1 MDTERLTDLIGWASA
16 IVLAWT
22 ISRQVYVQWRSKSTA
37 GVSKW
42 LFIGQLTASLGFSIY
57 SLLVDNW
64 VFVFTNFYIFLTAI
78 VGQCIYLRNKRRA
91 AQAPQQHGARTA
103 EAVK

>member
-1 MDTERLTDLIGWASA
+1 MNMELLTDVIGWASA

-22 ISRQVYVQWRSKSTA
+22 ISRQVYVQWRSGSTA

-42 LFIGQLTASLGFSIY
+42 LFVGQLTASLGFSVY
-57 SLLVDNW
+57 SLLVKNW

-78 VGQCIYLRNKRRA
+78 VGQCIYLRNKRRSAKAPQQQNARA
-91 AQAPQQHGARTA
+91 AQAM
-103 EAVK
+103 K